1 MARPRTIDRENVLD
15 CVEHLV
21 HREGVAALT
30 LEAVAREAGIT
41 KGGLQYCFGSKDD
54 LITALIDRWLAAFD
68 ASVARHIGPDA
79 GIIDRARAYVLTVSQ
94 IDDTTQIRMVGMLV
108 TLLQSP
114 KYLQK
119 IRAWYAGWFN
129 GCDPDCR
136 EARQARTAI
145 FAAEGAFFL
154 RSLGFMEM
162 DPGWWKTAFADFQHL
177 ILSDPRTP

>member
-15 CVEHLV
+15 CVERLV

-54 LITALIDRWLAAFD
+54 LMTALIDRWLAAFD
-68 ASVARHIGPDA
+68 ASVARQIGPDA
-79 GIIDRARAYVLTVSQ
+79 DVIDRARAYVLTISQ
-94 IDDTTQIRMVGMLV
+94 IDDTTQARMAGMLV

-129 GCDPDCR
+129 GSDPDSR
-136 EARQARTAI
+136 DARQARIAI

-162 DPGWWKTAFADFQHL
+162 DQEWWKTTFADFQRL
-177 ILSDPRTP
+177 ILSDPCTP